1 MSDAFY
7 TSLEDKF
14 RGARSEIVNRLRVY
28 LPFVLPVAKLS
39 PDAPIVDL
47 GCGRGEWLELMQEHG
62 LSAKGIDTN
71 ALSVES
77 CINAGFNAVHADAM
91 DVLDGMEENSAAVI
105 TGFHIAEHL
114 PFDALLE
121 LCSKAIRALIP
132 GGLLILETPN
142 PENILVGSHNFY
154 LDPSHKHPLPPLLL
168 DHLFDHIGFDTR
180 KTLRLQEPAT
190 SENSDTLNDRLQSV
204 SPDYALVGKKS
215 GSKPH
220 DTALRDAFKTH
231 IGASPAE
238 SQLAAPIMPTDILD
252 DIRTSLMGSETP
264 ISLPS
269 LLNQLSQDMLIGQ
282 ARQKTEAEHL
292 QAALSDTSA
301 KQEHA
306 AQKLN
311 ELEIKLSEQKDKT
324 TQGLAALTMQL
335 SDLATQSERQQ
346 NALTEKSEIITR
358 QDNHIN
364 AQDVSLTH
372 MRHEKEHFEQI
383 ISSQTRELENVQQI
397 ISSQTRELENVQQ
410 QFQIL
415 KNERDQ
421 TVTSLHAI
429 VKSTSWRITKPLRFI
444 SRLLKSPRRGVY
456 SLIRNL
462 DHSLQNTPKLR
473 TFGIGAAK
481 RLGVTRETLTQNTDA
496 EPASLLPETN
506 PESSPWVVRP
516 PLKRTEQWLKQLG
529 PKS

>member
-1 MSDAFY
+1 
-7 TSLEDKF
+7 
-14 RGARSEIVNRLRVY
+14 
-28 LPFVLPVAKLS
+28 
-39 PDAPIVDL
+39 
-47 GCGRGEWLELMQEHG
+47 
-62 LSAKGIDTN
+62 
-71 ALSVES
+71 
-77 CINAGFNAVHADAM
+77 
-91 DVLDGMEENSAAVI
+91 
-105 TGFHIAEHL
+105 
-114 PFDALLE
+114 
-121 LCSKAIRALIP
+121 
-132 GGLLILETPN
+132 
-142 PENILVGSHNFY
+142 
-154 LDPSHKHPLPPLLL
+154 
-168 DHLFDHIGFDTR
+168 
-180 KTLRLQEPAT
+180 
-190 SENSDTLNDRLQSV
+190 
-204 SPDYALVGKKS
+204 
-215 GSKPH
+215 
-220 DTALRDAFKTH
+220 
-231 IGASPAE
+231 
-238 SQLAAPIMPTDILD
+238 MPTDILD
-252 DIRTSLMGSETP
+252 DIRTSLMGPETP

-444 SRLLKSPRRGVY
+444 SRILKSPRRGVY

-516 PLKRTEQWLKQLG
+516 PLKRTEQWLKQLR